1 MNIRQNL
8 TTKNYNP
15 MTNKINK
22 YLVIHYVGAVST
34 AWANSLYFK
43 SEYRGASAN
52 WFVDDIEAVQVVKDS
67 DRAWHCGDGLKK
79 GNGGKY
85 FNKCTNSNSIGIE
98 MCCFMNNGKLDIS
111 EKTIANTIELVK
123 ELMPKYNIP
132 VENVIR
138 HYDVTNKICPAPF
151 VENESRWNDFK
162 SRLGQPVP
170 QPAPIPTEPDYT
182 GTITYQAY
190 ANSWLPEVNKCDNTN
205 DGYAGIGNTY
215 ISAFRCKP
223 QYGEIIYQA
232 HRLNGDWL
240 PEVNSKDYSKGNGDS
255 FAGIYGKAIDAFR
268 IKSTRGYVKYRC
280 LVKINGKLKW
290 LDWVIGFGDKPNE
303 YAGIF
308 GMPIYG
314 IQMK

>member
-1 MNIRQNL
+1 MNIRTNL
-8 TTKNYNP
+8 TEVNC
-15 MTNKINK
+15 NKVANK
-22 YLVIHYVGAVST
+22 RNRYIVIHYVGAVST

-43 SEYRGASAN
+43 SVYRGASAN
-52 WFVDDIEAVQVVKDS
+52 WFVDDIEAVLVVDEKDV
-67 DRAWHCGDGLKK
+67 AWHCGDTLKK
-79 GNGGKY
+79 GNGGTY
-85 FNKCTNSNSIGIE
+85 HNECTNYNSIGIE
-98 MCCFMNNGKLDIS
+98 MCCFINDEGKLDIS
-111 EKTIANTIELVK
+111 EKTIANTIELTK
-123 ELMPKYNIP
+123 ELMAKYNIP

-170 QPAPIPTEPDYT
+170 PKPTEPNYT

-190 ANSWLPEVNKCDNTN
+190 ANSWLLEVNKCDNTN

-240 PEVNSKDYSKGNGDS
+240 PEVTSKDYSKGNGDS
-255 FAGIYGKAIDAFR
+255 FAGIIGKSIDAIR

-290 LDWVIGFGDKPNE
+290 LDWVTGFGDKPNE

>member
-8 TTKNYNP
+8 TIKNYNP

-43 SEYRGASAN
+43 SVYRGASAN
-52 WFVDDIEAVQVVKDS
+52 WFVDDNEAVQVVKDS

-111 EKTIANTIELVK
+111 EKTIANTLELVK
-123 ELMPKYNIP
+123 KLMIQYNITP
-132 VENVIR
+132 ENVIR
-138 HYDVTNKICPAPF
+138 HYDVTNKVCPAPF

-162 SRLGQPVP
+162 ARLGQPV
-170 QPAPIPTEPDYT
+170 PTEPDYT

-255 FAGIYGKAIDAFR
+255 FAGILGKPIDAIR
-268 IKSTRGYVKYRC
+268 IKSTKGYVDYR
-280 LVKINGKLKW
+280 VKTAKRGW
-290 LDWVIGFGDKPNE
+290 LPYVRQYND
-303 YAGIF
+303 YAGNY
-308 GMPIYG
+308 GEPIIG